1 MKGYLFSKNKI
12 RFLILVTIQ
21 TMRTAGTVGVAIL
34 VNLLIDA
41 LQAAISTDS
50 VEPLIRCA
58 IICGIYAFTLGGII
72 FLSERVKAASIK
84 HIMSNI
90 RRDIAQGILCKN
102 ISEFQNNNSAGYI
115 TLLNQHVG
123 TFEEN
128 YLKNMFS
135 IYDSFIGMTIG
146 VLLLLWI
153 NPIIAVISIIAM
165 AIPILDRKSVV

>member
-41 LQAAISTDS
+41 VQAAISTDS

-72 FLSERVKAASIK
+72 FLS
-84 HIMSNI
+84 
-90 RRDIAQGILCKN
+90 
-102 ISEFQNNNSAGYI
+102 
-115 TLLNQHVG
+115 
-123 TFEEN
+123 
-128 YLKNMFS
+128 
-135 IYDSFIGMTIG
+135 
-146 VLLLLWI
+146 
-153 NPIIAVISIIAM
+153 
-165 AIPILDRKSVV
+165 